1 MKYAASLFAGLVLGA
16 VMFLLGLYLNPFM
29 GQATVSPLAV
39 TDRQVMD
46 LSYSAVP
53 ANGILYTD
61 HGESVVTPHP
71 DRVAELW
78 EPTVVDTSVFVT
90 ELFDGRS
97 NFAGIGIKY
106 LSKSEQTELIKGEAL
121 ANSVWHIFLPGQGT
135 IMIDQTENF
144 WSYIR
149 DVVIPARTSSDDNW
163 VGSFHSVTTSGP
175 GALGTARLTGG
186 SEVFAG
192 LTSESV
198 EAITVRGYSSASGPV
213 SMDGNLTIE
222 LPEIAVA
229 TE

>member
-149 DVVIPARTSSDDNW
+149 DVVIPARTSSGDNW

-186 SEVFAG
+186 SGVFAG
-192 LTSESV
+192 LTSASV